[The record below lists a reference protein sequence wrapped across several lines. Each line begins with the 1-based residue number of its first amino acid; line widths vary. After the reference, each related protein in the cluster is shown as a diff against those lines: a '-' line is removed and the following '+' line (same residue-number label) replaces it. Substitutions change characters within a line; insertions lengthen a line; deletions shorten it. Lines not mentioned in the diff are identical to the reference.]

1 MKRLLP
7 LILFLLLALPA
18 VKDLLIPAYFPMH
31 DDLQILRLQQLD
43 TCLKSGQIPCRWIP
57 DAGFG
62 YGYPMFNYYPPLPFY
77 IAEGFHLIG
86 INFFWSVKIV
96 FLLSFLLPSF
106 FIYLLA
112 KTFFGRTPAFV
123 AAIFYLYAPYHS
135 VDVYVR
141 GALNESWGMVW
152 FPLTFYAAYQAIT
165 TKKTLRYTAM
175 LAFAFAG
182 LVTSHNVM
190 TLIFSP
196 LLGLWSLYWIA
207 VNKSPKKITPLGL
220 AAVWGV
226 ALSAFFFLPVTLEKD
241 LVHVES
247 MTVGYF
253 NYMAHFVDINQMF
266 FSRFWGY
273 GGSIWGPDDD
283 MAFPL
288 GHFHWIIAALVGA
301 IMLFKLFKNRRKLS
315 ALRLELSLLILLFV
329 TFIYIL
335 LMHPRAIWFWDH
347 LPLLYYAQFPWR
359 LLAIPTFIFSFLA
372 GYFIYTIQE
381 LKFPKIATKFIIPA
395 VLIPSII
402 LWNLPFFKIE
412 KPVDITLE
420 EKLSGA
426 LWELQTTGG
435 IFDYLPRAASR
446 PPGSSAFYFPE
457 YITGVGGITDYQKNP
472 SSLSFTAQVVSPSAT
487 LRLPVFSYPDWRVK
501 VDGKKI
507 DHTYDADL
515 GRIEFNLTQGTHT
528 ITAKYHDTLTRTLSN
543 LLSLITVVFS
553 AILLLKN
560 KRKL

>member
-1 MKRLLP
+1 
-7 LILFLLLALPA
+7 
-18 VKDLLIPAYFPMH
+18 MH

-77 IAEGFHLIG
+77 LAEAFHLVG
-86 INFFWSVKIV
+86 LNYFWSVKIV

-112 KTFFGRTPAFV
+112 KTFFGRTAAFV
-123 AAIFYLYAPYHS
+123 SAIFYLYAPYHS

-152 FPLTFYAAYQAIT
+152 FPLTFYAAYQIIA

-182 LVTSHNVM
+182 LLTSHNVM

-196 LLGLWSLYWIA
+196 LLGLWSLYWVWA
-207 VNKSPKKITPLGL
+207 NKDIKKIISLAL

-226 ALSAFFFLPVTLEKD
+226 ALSAFFFIPVTLEKSQ
-241 LVHVES
+241 VHVES

-288 GHFHWIIAALVGA
+288 GHFHWIIAAITAL
-301 IMLFKLFKNRRKLS
+301 ICFLQILRSHSLKIENWKLKINLCC
-315 ALRLELSLLILLFV
+315 LILFGFTGV
-329 TFIYIL
+329 YIL
-335 LMHPRAIWFWDH
+335 LMHPRSIWFWDH

-359 LLAIPTFIFSFLA
+359 LLAIPTFIFSFLS
-372 GYFIYTIQE
+372 GYFTYLACQ
-381 LKFPKIATKFIIPA
+381 TKRFKPVTCYLLPT
-395 VLIPSII
+395 VLIISVI

-412 KPVDITLE
+412 KPVDIILE

-446 PPGSSAFYFPE
+446 PPGSPAFHFPE
-457 YITGVGGITDYQKNP
+457 FIKGTGDITDYQKQP
-472 SSLSFTAQVVSPSAT
+472 AALSFTAQVISPSA
-487 LRLPVFSYPDWRVK
+487 LIRLPVFAYPDWQIR

-507 DHTYDADL
+507 PYSFDADL
-515 GRIEFNLTQGTHT
+515 GRIELSVTEGNHT
-528 ITAKYHDTLTRTLSN
+528 VVARYHDTKIRSLSN
-543 LLSLITVVFS
+543 LFSLITISLS
-553 AILLLKN
+553 AILLF
-560 KRKL
+560 KRRHRI